1 MKHEISDLAQES
13 AVAAVGSKITYG
25 GAATGAFGALTSVN
39 WIGWIGVI
47 VAILGLSIN
56 FYFSWKKDQ
65 REQAE
70 SDLRIKKLMGET
82 DENKN

>member
-1 MKHEISDLAQES
+1 MKHEISELAQES

-70 SDLRIKKLMGET
+70 SDLRIKKLMGGT

>member
-1 MKHEISDLAQES
+1 MKKELSELSTEA

-25 GAATGAFGALTSVN
+25 GAATGAVGALASVN

-65 REQAE
+65 REQIE
-70 SDLRIKKLMGET
+70 SDLRIRKLIGEK
-82 DENKN
+82 DEDKQ

>member
-1 MKHEISDLAQES
+1 MKQELS
-13 AVAAVGSKITYG
+13 ELSTETAVAAVGSKITYG
-25 GAATGAFGALTSVN
+25 GAATGAVGALTSVN

-65 REQAE
+65 REQIE
-70 SDLRIKKLMGET
+70 SNLRIRKLIGEK
-82 DENKN
+82 DEDK